1 MATNQS
7 NSVQVRSVPFNYGNY
22 SENNAFYAR
31 INAKKEKDALKKA
44 EKAVKKATKKAAKSM
59 ACTSSVAEL
68 PAPVVNM
75 RPAVAPMPA
84 VDRAALVAKADA
96 ILAEVDTEAADR
108 VEARME
114 TSLAVSGF
122 NPEGLWREALASG
135 DVSKCEQFA
144 HWAAHAAVEAMLAEG
159 AFPAEKAGEIEERL
173 YDFYGSAVHAEIA
186 EKGTGEAIL
195 TNGDNVTRIISEV
208 CGIAGMSES
217 DTQVAAGLAKE
228 RAAKAATRRTGKKAT
243 VAELM
248 PSNTAMADAL
258 ARAQA
263 AKK

>member
-44 EKAVKKATKKAAKSM
+44 EKAVKKATKKAAKNM
-59 ACTSSVAEL
+59 ACTSS
-68 PAPVVNM
+68 
-75 RPAVAPMPA
+75 VAPMPA

-114 TSLAVSGF
+114 TSLAASGF

-258 ARAQA
+258 TRAQA